1 MITIVDYG
9 LGNIT
14 SVKNAFKHIGYTAK
28 VTSSPSDIKAAKILV
43 VPGQGACGQAMSQ
56 LHSYG
61 LITPILEH
69 ISSNRPYLGICL
81 GFQLLFET
89 SEEDGG
95 VKTLGI
101 FKGNVKKFTLSKE
114 KIPHMGWN
122 RLIISKNNHHLF
134 QNITEP
140 DVYFVHS
147 YCVENAD
154 PSIVST
160 TTLYGIPFVSS
171 VSKGAIFGTQFH
183 PEKSGDVG
191 LMILRNFITSVGKLA

>member
-9 LGNIT
+9 LGNIA
-14 SVKNAFKHIGYTAK
+14 SVKNAFKQIGYTSQ
-28 VTSSPSDIKAAKILV
+28 VTSSYSDIKAAKILV

-61 LITPILEH
+61 LISPILEH
-69 ISSNRPYLGICL
+69 ISNNRPYLGICL

-95 VKTLGI
+95 VKTLGV

-154 PSIVST
+154 KSVIST

-171 VSKGAIFGTQFH
+171 VAKGAIFGTQFH
-183 PEKSGDVG
+183 PEKSGEVG
-191 LMILRNFITSVGKLA
+191 LRILKNFLKSVDVFT